1 MLLIIIS
8 WCYILFTLVNFGFV
22 ATSALKFRKLNKL
35 LHLLLGLV
43 SILILSH
50 IWAFFAGFGIL
61 FHVLLLLFN
70 GIICFVFRQK
80 IFQFFKDILRNL
92 VGFSRKYQVL
102 FSIIVLLILVK
113 SASLGSVLDNENYYI
128 QSIKWLDEYGFVNGL
143 ANLHLFFGQSSGW
156 HVLQSVFS
164 FHFLN
169 VDFNDLGGFCLM
181 ILNIYALKIAHSQ
194 KQNFQILVFL
204 PVLNWF
210 LLEFCV
216 VPSPDFG
223 IIFFGIILSYLFLK
237 VFKHPRTQDFY
248 LVLLLFLSAILV
260 KVTSIG
266 LIVFPMVLL
275 FKLKIKSLKFYSKSS
290 TIVLIFASLWIG
302 KNLVIS
308 GYPLFPS
315 DLLSDFFS
323 FKHQIPDALYNFSL
337 RNEKLVEFFATTED
351 VKSLSNFDL
360 FWKWLTHS
368 KVSLIFNVSLLF
380 SVVVMPFLIV
390 RFKSKSAIWWIYLS
404 FIIQLVFLA
413 LTSPQYRFAIHYL
426 IIFALLVLN
435 FSQFT
440 SKYKLVIFSCSQ
452 ILVLWFILFPVQFD
466 QLTSKNYN
474 LTSNSFQIKN
484 LIFPAPNSSIK
495 SEFEIK
501 ETGNLKYFSPVEN
514 VYFWSTGDGDLPC
527 VNKSQLNF
535 FSQKIKYRPQLR
547 DSSQL
552 SKGFYSEKI
561 SAD

>member
-22 ATSALKFRKLNKL
+22 ATSVLKFQKLNKL

-50 IWAFFAGFGIL
+50 IWAFFAGFGIV

-80 IFQFFKDILRNL
+80 VFQFFKDILRTL
-92 VGFSRKYQVL
+92 VGFSRNYQIL
-102 FSIIVLLILVK
+102 LSIISLLILAK
-113 SASLGSVLDNENYYI
+113 SASNGSVLDNENYYI
-128 QSIKWLDEYGFVNGL
+128 QSIKWLDEHGFVNGL

-169 VDFNDLGGFCLM
+169 VDFNDLGGFCLL
-181 ILNIYALKIAHSQ
+181 ILNVHALKIAHSQ

-204 PVLNWF
+204 PVLNWV

-223 IIFFGIILSYLFLK
+223 VIFFGIILSYLF
-237 VFKHPRTQDFY
+237 FKFFKNLHKQDFY

-260 KVTSIG
+260 KVIAIG
-266 LIVFPMVLL
+266 LIVFPVVLL
-275 FKLKIKSLKFYSKSS
+275 FKLKIKSLKFYSKTSA
-290 TIVLIFASLWIG
+290 IILIFASLWVG

-337 RNEKLVEFFATTED
+337 RKEKLLEFFATTED

-360 FWKWLTHS
+360 FWKWLTYS

-404 FIIQLVFLA
+404 FIAQLVFLA

-426 IIFALLVLN
+426 IIFVLLILN
-435 FSQFT
+435 FSQFA
-440 SKYKLVIFSCSQ
+440 SKFKLFIFSCSQ
-452 ILVLWFILFPVQFD
+452 IFVLWFILFPVQFD

-474 LTSNSFQIKN
+474 LTSNSFQIEN

-501 ETGNLKYFSPVEN
+501 ETGNLKYFSPVES

-527 VNKSQLNF
+527 VNEKQLEF

-547 DSSQL
+547 DSFQL

-561 SAD
+561 STD